1 MQPAAAA
8 ITDIRAIAARL
19 NSELDES
26 AVTVRL
32 TGSVAME
39 HEELLSVSRGAGLGA
54 LATLAMVALVLYASL
69 RSWRLLAVSLVT
81 LLVGLAL
88 TAAFAAVAVGQL
100 NLLSVAFVV
109 LNVGLGSDY
118 VIHVL
123 LRYREL
129 AAAGHATPAALI
141 ETMRGVGS
149 SLVLC
154 AVTTAAGFY
163 SFIPTTFSGV
173 SELGLIAGTGVFF
186 GLFVSVTLLPALVAW
201 WGDAGRDRSAG
212 TWIDPRIFAPL
223 SRRPRLVLGA
233 TAVVLAAA
241 LLALPRVTF
250 DSNPIHLRDPQSES
264 VATLLE
270 LAAAGEAPL
279 LDLAA
284 VAPDRATALG
294 WAERLRQLPEVRR
307 VRTTDTLVPAEQDE
321 KLVLLEDLALLMGSD
336 FAELERTPP
345 DAGAVAA
352 ALAELEDA
360 SACRA
365 GCADRCTTRWSACA
379 CSSRRQTTA
388 SVTRHCAASTRR

>member
-1 MQPAAAA
+1 
-8 ITDIRAIAARL
+8 
-19 NSELDES
+19 
-26 AVTVRL
+26 
-32 TGSVAME
+32 
-39 HEELLSVSRGAGLGA
+39 
-54 LATLAMVALVLYASL
+54 MVALVLYAAL

-201 WGDAGRDRSAG
+201 WGDA
-212 TWIDPRIFAPL
+212 
-223 SRRPRLVLGA
+223 RPRPQRGDLDRPAHLRA
-233 TAVVLAAA
+233 AEPPAAA
-241 LLALPRVTF
+241 RAGCDGRGARRGARSRCRASRSTAI
-250 DSNPIHLRDPQSES
+250 PIHLRDPHSES

-294 WAERLRQLPEVRR
+294 WAERARGSCRR
-307 VRTTDTLVPAEQDE
+307 CAASRTTDTLVPAEQDE
-321 KLVLLEDLALLMGSD
+321 KLALLEDLALLMGRD

-345 DAGAVAA
+345 DCRRRRGRSRGARGRERRCAGRAGAARRGGR
-352 ALAELEDA
+352 LAQ
-360 SACRA
+360 R
-365 GCADRCTTRWSACA
+365 
-379 CSSRRQTTA
+379 SSRRQATP